1 MRSLVT
7 YLKFSSYV
15 QYSNI
20 AAKIV
25 RKSLKPQLQT
35 EAEKRGVV
43 SIKFTKWE
51 GGKPTGESTFVS
63 RRCWPVRTSLA
74 LLTYSGTSQ

>member
-51 GGKPTGESTFVS
+51 GGKPTGESIFVS
-63 RRCWPVRTSLA
+63 RCPANYAVRTAQL
-74 LLTYSGTSQ
+74 